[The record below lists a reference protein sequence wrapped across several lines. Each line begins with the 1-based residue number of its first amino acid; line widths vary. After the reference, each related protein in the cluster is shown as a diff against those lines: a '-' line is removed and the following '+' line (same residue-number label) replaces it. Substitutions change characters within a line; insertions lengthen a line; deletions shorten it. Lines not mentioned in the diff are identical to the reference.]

1 MAELTQKTTHH
12 NSHGMGMHQERLI
25 GRTQQVF
32 LSPEE
37 EENFVYPDAPV
48 VDFAKQSEFDAAQMD
63 TSRNQSEDPGA
74 DEPWGRAHSRSES
87 DGKTLAGRRHS
98 RAASS

>member
-32 LSPEE
+32 LLAEE
-37 EENFVYPDAPV
+37 EENFVYPDA
-48 VDFAKQSEFDAAQMD
+48 
-63 TSRNQSEDPGA
+63 
-74 DEPWGRAHSRSES
+74 
-87 DGKTLAGRRHS
+87 LGRRL
-98 RAASS
+98 RQTE